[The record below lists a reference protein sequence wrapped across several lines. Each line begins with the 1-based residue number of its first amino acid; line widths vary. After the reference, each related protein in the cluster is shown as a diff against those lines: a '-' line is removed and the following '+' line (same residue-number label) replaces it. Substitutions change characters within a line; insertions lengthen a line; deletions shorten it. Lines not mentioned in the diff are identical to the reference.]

1 METAM
6 NPNEE
11 KRSDRKHRE
20 IMSAATAVFVEKGY
34 DGASMEE
41 IATKASVSKQTVYKH
56 FADKERLFTAIILA
70 TTDQIGQVIGLVA
83 ETLAHTNNLEKN
95 LSHLGRNFLSML
107 MDAQL
112 LKLRRLVISN
122 ADRMPKLGRSWYEQ
136 GFERVLATLASC
148 FQRLAQENLLQFDDP
163 LIAANH
169 FVGML
174 LWIPVNEAMFTGS
187 DRPRS
192 KAELD
197 RYAVAAVKAFLAAY
211 GVKTQAVENKRAS
224 AEAPS
229 KGKI

>member
-1 METAM
+1 MK
-6 NPNEE
+6 PDGE

-20 IMSAATAVFVEKGY
+20 IMSAATAVFVAKGY
-34 DGASMEE
+34 DGTSMEE

-56 FADKERLFTAIILA
+56 FADKERLFAEIILA
-70 TTDQIGQVIGLVA
+70 TTDQIDQVIGLVA
-83 ETLAHTNNLEKN
+83 ETLAHTKDLEKN
-95 LSHLGRNFLSML
+95 LSQLGRKFLSVL

-112 LKLRRLVISN
+112 LKLRRLVIAN
-122 ADRMPKLGRSWYEQ
+122 ADRMPKLGRSWYER

-148 FQRLAQENLLQFDDP
+148 FQRLAQERLLKCDDP

-192 KAELD
+192 KAALD
-197 RYAVAAVKAFLAAY
+197 NLADAATRAFLAAY
-211 GVKTQAVENKRAS
+211 GAKVPNR
-224 AEAPS
+224 
-229 KGKI
+229 